1 MEAGSSIQDRNA
13 VNLSVNVR
21 PSTVKRVLGWSRE
34 CTSGHG
40 KCIAWNKLL
49 QNADDS
55 IALPTR
61 LLEVVSGPGGR
72 SLLRL
77 CEGRSLQPYTRY
89 VTLSHCWGKEAMI
102 SLLGSN
108 IDQFT
113 ISIPLSSLSRTFREA
128 IEFTQKLGIGYL
140 WIDALCIIQDSQ
152 KDWSHEALLMSS
164 VYSNS
169 YLNIAATSSENGN
182 GGLFV
187 AQNPLLAN
195 PCTIE
200 ANWDGLP
207 SGSYVCYD
215 GSARRRRIDG
225 GPLNKRAWVLQERLL
240 APRVVHFAY
249 DQVWW
254 ECLHVR
260 ACESFPEGIR
270 EERDEIFIDA
280 ATAMR
285 RISGRSR
292 ETLNQNWLNVVERY
306 TECGLTKKEDK
317 LVAIAGVAK
326 VVQALSKLPA
336 EDYLAGLW
344 KEDLVRD
351 LLWHVTSTG
360 ARPPG
365 YQAPSWSWASVEGAV
380 MFNNSGARNSDSRLA
395 VEILDSHI
403 DSDNAGPFG
412 ILKGACLKVA
422 APIFQASLCDQN
434 VTEGRNASLQKL
446 VINGRTY
453 SKLEKNLSV
462 SVDDERLYSQW
473 ASEGRKLY
481 FCRFGTTATI
491 PGVFDYG
498 YMSDGLLLERVGSC
512 RGEYQRIGWIRLF
525 HDEAE
530 DELERET
537 QGSGLA
543 EIDYVARWKDG
554 KSIIRLF

>member
-1 MEAGSSIQDRNA
+1 MEAGSSVPGRNA
-13 VNLSVNVR
+13 VNLSINVR

-34 CTSGHG
+34 CTDGHG
-40 KCIAWNKLL
+40 ECIAWNKLL

-152 KDWSHEALLMSS
+152 EDWSHEALLMSS

-200 ANWDGLP
+200 ANWDGLS

-215 GSARRRRIDG
+215 GSTRRRRIDG

-270 EERDEIFIDA
+270 EERDEIFKDA

-285 RISGRSR
+285 RISGLGR
-292 ETLNQNWLNVVERY
+292 ETLNQNWLSVVERY

-380 MFNNSGARNSDSRLA
+380 MFNNSGARNSESRLA

-403 DSDNAGPFG
+403 DSGNAGPFG

-422 APIFQASLCDQN
+422 APIFQASLSDQN

-453 SKLEKNLSV
+453 SKLEKNLSA

-491 PGVFDYG
+491 PGVFDYR

-537 QGSGLA
+537 QGPGLA